1 MKNTLFKKGLAIW
14 IIILFIGISVI
25 PSNANVLN
33 VNISTDDKVF
43 SIPMDIR
50 GILYVDDDNTGGP
63 WDGTLEHPYQYIQDG
78 VDNAVEGD
86 TIYVFNGIYYEH
98 IVIDKSSI
106 KLIGEDKDI
115 TIIDGNGKGSVI
127 LINIYFNY
135 TQICNFTIRNGIN
148 GIECFSNYNKFYNNI
163 IRDCFIGILI
173 TDYCDETWDAVRGSY
188 NEVYNN
194 IIKENYRY
202 GISNEVWYPIFF
214 KKSCN
219 KYYENIISHN
229 NNGIN
234 LFNCNHCEVLR
245 NYIHNNTITGII
257 IGGVSNIIKN
267 NDIRNSVTG
276 ILLEGSDLG
285 KVERNN
291 FINNIQNEY
300 FIQYLLDLPTQWKRN
315 YWDDWEGSG
324 PQLIFGILKILAP
337 DYNYYGGYIAYTK
350 ITIDLFPARQPY
362 DIPDTSLIRNCGI
375 K

>member
-1 MKNTLFKKGLAIW
+1 MQNKILRKGLVVG
-14 IIILFIGISVI
+14 IIVLFVGVSVI

>member
-78 VDNAVEGD
+78 IDNAVEGD

>member
-1 MKNTLFKKGLAIW
+1 MQNKILRKGLVVG
-14 IIILFIGISVI
+14 IIVLFVGVSVI

-78 VDNAVEGD
+78 IDNAVEGD

>member
-1 MKNTLFKKGLAIW
+1 MKKLLAIG
-14 IIILFIGISVI
+14 IIVLFVVISVI
-25 PSNANVLN
+25 PSNAVFLN
-33 VNISTDDKVF
+33 VNISTDDELS
-43 SIPMDIR
+43 SIPIDSR
-50 GILYVDDDNTGGP
+50 GIIYVDDDNTGGP